1 MRLALLLSSAASAAV
16 LAACTPAAT
25 APAEPEGAEI
35 TEAPALT
42 VNVFDCGTIAISDLD
57 AFSSAGDYAGQA
69 GEFTNTCYLVNHP
82 DGRRLLWDTG
92 LPGILAVAGPTTQAI
107 FTVSLDATITD
118 QLAELGLTPADIT
131 YVSVSHS
138 HFDHIGQIDQVQGAT
153 WLAHQS
159 ELDVII
165 PPDGSAPQVDPS
177 QAALFQA
184 FGGLQREGFTGE
196 KDVFGDGTA
205 VIFETPG
212 HTPGHT
218 SLQLNMPETGYV
230 LLTGDLY
237 HRAESRPLSRVPRFN
252 FNEEQTLAS
261 MAAFEERA
269 QRLGAKVIIQHEKA
283 DIAPL
288 GGVIR

>member
-1 MRLALLLSSAASAAV
+1 MRLALLLTTAASAALLSACAPKTETPV
-16 LAACTPAAT
+16 ETAAPEIAEATP
-25 APAEPEGAEI
+25 
-35 TEAPALT
+35 LT
-42 VNVFDCGTIAISDLD
+42 VNVLDCGTIAISDLD
-57 AFSSAGDYAGQA
+57 AFSSAGDFAGQA
-69 GEFTNTCYLVNHP
+69 DAFTNTCYLVNHP

-92 LPGILAVAGPTTQAI
+92 LPGILTEAGPTTQAI
-107 FTVSLDATITD
+107 FTVSLEATITD

-165 PPDGSAPQVDPS
+165 PPDGSAPQVAPD

-184 FGGLQREGFTGE
+184 FGGLQREAFTGE
-196 KDVFGDGTA
+196 KDVFGDGS
-205 VIFETPG
+205 VIIFETPG

-218 SLQLNMPETGYV
+218 SLQLTMPESGPI

-237 HRAESRPLSRVPRFN
+237 HRSESRPLSRVPRFN

-269 QRLGAKVIIQHEKA
+269 QRLGAKVIIQHEPE